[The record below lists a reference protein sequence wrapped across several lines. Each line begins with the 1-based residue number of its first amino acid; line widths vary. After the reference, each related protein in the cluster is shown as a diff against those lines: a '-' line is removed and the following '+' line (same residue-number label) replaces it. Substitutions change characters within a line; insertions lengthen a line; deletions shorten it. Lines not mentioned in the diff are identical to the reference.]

1 MWAWDDTCRCTRI
14 YPSTSW
20 SGALAPPKSRTN
32 AAAGRC
38 GRILWLLAHGR
49 TATELGSVTGYSAY
63 GIGPIATRY
72 NQQGPAGRHTRQHT
86 TARRATPRVAPQLQE
101 ELRQARAGPARPR
114 RRPLAWAHRGRVD
127 GGAAGTP
134 RRALARRDLPAAAHA
149 HAPPR
154 SPPAAPGGG

>member
-1 MWAWDDTCRCTRI
+1 MGRHLQVHPHLPVDELERRSRAAKEPHER
-14 YPSTSW
+14 SW
-20 SGALAPPKSRTN
+20 SQMWQ
-32 AAAGRC
+32 
-38 GRILWLLAHGR
+38 ILWLLAHGR